1 MEAGRDRNKELH
13 MESGTGKNAELY
25 MKAGKGSNTKLY
37 MEAGTDRNVELHMES
52 GTVKNT
58 KFYMKNRHLTEENIR
73 HMLQNRFSAEETTE
87 MQNHL
92 AQCTYC
98 ADLIA
103 KVMEEGYLVAP
114 PPDMKEHILR
124 KSKNIRKRKEYSK
137 KMQLL
142 FYSLRV
148 GIAMCFTLI
157 LLFATDRK
165 MPEAQQKTMQEKAGF
180 QLEVLNHINRSIN
193 EVTTKIITMEGIEND
208 TKKE

>member
-1 MEAGRDRNKELH
+1 MEAGTSRNKELH
-13 MESGTGKNAELY
+13 MESGTDKNAE
-25 MKAGKGSNTKLY
+25 LY
-37 MEAGTDRNVELHMES
+37 MEAGTDRN
-52 GTVKNT
+52 T
-58 KFYMKNRHLTEENIR
+58 KLYIKNRHLTEENIR
-73 HMLQNRFSAEETTE
+73 HMLQNRFPAEETAE
-87 MQNHL
+87 MQHHL

-98 ADLIA
+98 ADLFA
-103 KVMEEGYLVAP
+103 KVMEQGYLVTP

-165 MPEAQQKTMQEKAGF
+165 MPEAQQKTMEEKPGF